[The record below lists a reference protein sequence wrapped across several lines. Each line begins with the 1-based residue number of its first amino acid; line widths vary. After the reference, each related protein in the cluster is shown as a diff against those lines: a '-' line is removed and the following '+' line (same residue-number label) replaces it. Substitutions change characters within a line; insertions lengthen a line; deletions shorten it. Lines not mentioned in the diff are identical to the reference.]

1 MINYKLRSTQK
12 EILDQKNIPF
22 EDIALNMRELDFINS
37 NLGGHRITID
47 GFKYL
52 LQKRKKI
59 SVCEIGCGGG
69 DNLNAINE
77 FCTRNNIQADF
88 IGIDINP
95 ECIDFAKT
103 KSKIKDIDFIVKDY
117 RDVDFANHKPDII
130 FTSLFCHHFTD
141 DELVEMIQRMNENSN
156 IGFFINDLHRNS
168 VAYHFIKYATKLFSK
183 SYLTKNDAP
192 ISVLRGF
199 TKKEWQI
206 IFKKAKVKVSLIQ
219 WKWAFRYLV
228 IVQKNAG
235 LNN

>member
-22 EDIALNMRELDFINS
+22 KDIALNMQELNFINS
-37 NLGGHRITID
+37 NLGGHRITIE
-47 GFKYL
+47 GFTNL

-69 DNLNAINE
+69 DNLDAIDK
-77 FCTRNNIQADF
+77 FCTRNSIEANF

-95 ECIDFAKT
+95 ECVDFART
-103 KSKIKDIDFIVKDY
+103 KSKIKDIDYVVKDY
-117 RDVDFANHKPDII
+117 RDVDFSNRKPDII

-141 DELVEMIQRMNENSN
+141 GELVDMMKWMNENSN
-156 IGFFINDLHRNS
+156 IGFFINDLHRHPL
-168 VAYHFIKYATKLFSK
+168 AYHFIKYATRFFSK
-183 SYLTKNDAP
+183 SYLTKNDGP

-199 TKKEWQI
+199 IKEDWQKI
-206 IFKKAKVKVSLIQ
+206 LERAKLKASLIQ

-228 IVQKNAG
+228 IVGKNVG
-235 LNN
+235 